1 MLVRVSSL
9 AYHNIPC
16 LEIFYLLWYLWYL
29 FIMNSLI
36 NYLFTA
42 TIFCLFPIYITFYLY
57 LHRIYIFIV
66 TWFYLAFGCFIF
78 ASVVVTDNCFS
89 LLEEPTTDSTCSTCI
104 TLSQP
109 FLFSTVRRR

>member
-1 MLVRVSSL
+1 MVFIYYELI
-9 AYHNIPC
+9 NK
-16 LEIFYLLWYLWYL
+16 L
-29 FIMNSLI
+29 FIHSNH
-36 NYLFTA
+36 
-42 TIFCLFPIYITFYLY
+42 FCLFPIYITFYLY

-89 LLEEPTTDSTCSTCI
+89 LLEEPTADSTCI

-109 FLFSTVRRR
+109 FLFSTVWRR

>member
-1 MLVRVSSL
+1 MV
-9 AYHNIPC
+9 
-16 LEIFYLLWYLWYL
+16 
-29 FIMNSLI
+29 FIYYEFIN

-42 TIFCLFPIYITFYLY
+42 TIFCLFPIYITFHLY

-78 ASVVVTDNCFS
+78 ASVVVTENCFS
-89 LLEEPTTDSTCSTCI
+89 LLEEPTADSTCI

-109 FLFSTVRRR
+109 FLFSTVWRR